1 VQRCRAAGSG
11 RPELVAG
18 PHGADGFDQL
28 RLRYGVLRLGL
39 LLQMLGVTGTIG
51 TNPLAQFADWKLAS
65 DETGLKGKAYLLQKE
80 LIRKD
85 AFPYQFVGYCGC
97 TNACSHNAQ
106 YVTVRIS
113 QNMDHGRRVRQRAP
127 FIGLTSPSSRYPDCH
142 SGFQRARAALRIEA

>member
-1 VQRCRAAGSG
+1 MQRCRAAGSG

-18 PHGADGFDQL
+18 QHGADGFDQL

-85 AFPYQFVGYCGC
+85 AFPYQSVRRDHFRSLRPQD
-97 TNACSHNAQ
+97 TEMDSHNAITE
-106 YVTVRIS
+106 YIVVWLCCCRGNHDT
-113 QNMDHGRRVRQRAP
+113 AP
-127 FIGLTSPSSRYPDCH
+127 EQPG
-142 SGFQRARAALRIEA
+142 